1 MRRRQMA
8 AQGSPGPEAEIIVET
23 MKEPVNHPAKNVCP
37 KWGRMFKKS
46 FVPHFHKMKC
56 HG

>member
-1 MRRRQMA
+1 MA

-37 KWGRMFKKS
+37 KCGRMFKKS